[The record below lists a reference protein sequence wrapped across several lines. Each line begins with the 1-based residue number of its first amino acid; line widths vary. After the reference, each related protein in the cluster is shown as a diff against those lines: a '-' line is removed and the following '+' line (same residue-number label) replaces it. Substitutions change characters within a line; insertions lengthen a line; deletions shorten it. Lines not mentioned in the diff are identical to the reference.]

1 MSLSIRGNWCPTPD
15 EWCWATTNLTGEKMM
30 ATKTNVTT
38 KASSTKGTKK
48 AAAPKA
54 AKPVAKAKGMPKADT
69 KSPAA
74 DKLSQIAASERVL
87 AEANEPMTCKAMVEA
102 MSAKGYWSS
111 PGGKTPEA
119 TLYASL
125 LRQIRDKGAD
135 ATFQKTGRGLF
146 ALNR

>member
-1 MSLSIRGNWCPTPD
+1 
-15 EWCWATTNLTGEKMM
+15 M
-30 ATKTNVTT
+30 ATKTKTTT
-38 KASSTKGTKK
+38 KAGSTKVTKK

-54 AKPVAKAKGMPKADT
+54 AKPAAKVKKTATAET
-69 KSPAA
+69 KDPGTG
-74 DKLSQIAASERVL
+74 KLSQIAAAKRVL
-87 AEANEPMTCKAMVEA
+87 AETKEPMTCKAMVEA

-111 PGGKTPEA
+111 LGGKTPEA

>member
-1 MSLSIRGNWCPTPD
+1 
-15 EWCWATTNLTGEKMM
+15 MM
-30 ATKTNVTT
+30 ATKTKTTTNV
-38 KASSTKGTKK
+38 SSTKGTKK
-48 AAAPKA
+48 AAAPNVA
-54 AKPVAKAKGMPKADT
+54 NTVAKAKGTPKAEA
-69 KSPAA
+69 KIPASG
-74 DKLSQIAASERVL
+74 KLSQIAAAERVL
-87 AEANEPMTCKAMVEA
+87 ADANEPMTCKAMVEA

>member
-1 MSLSIRGNWCPTPD
+1 
-15 EWCWATTNLTGEKMM
+15 M
-30 ATKTNVTT
+30 ATKTKTTT
-38 KASSTKGTKK
+38 KAGSAKATKKVAASEVAKPTAKSKKTPKAETK
-48 AAAPKA
+48 AAAT
-54 AKPVAKAKGMPKADT
+54 G
-69 KSPAA
+69 
-74 DKLSQIAASERVL
+74 KLSQIAAAERVL
-87 AEANEPMTCKAMVEA
+87 AETKEPMTCKAMVEA
-102 MSAKGYWSS
+102 MSTKGYWSS

>member
-1 MSLSIRGNWCPTPD
+1 
-15 EWCWATTNLTGEKMM
+15 MM
-30 ATKTNVTT
+30 ATKTKTT
-38 KASSTKGTKK
+38 AKASSTNATKK
-48 AAAPKA
+48 AAASKV
-54 AKPVAKAKGMPKADT
+54 AKPAAKAKGTPTAET
-69 KSPAA
+69 KSPVTG
-74 DKLSQIAASERVL
+74 KLSQIAAAERVL
-87 AEANEPMTCKAMVEA
+87 AEAKEPMTCKAMVEA

-146 ALNR
+146 ALNH

>member
-1 MSLSIRGNWCPTPD
+1 MG
-15 EWCWATTNLTGEKMM
+15 ELTM
-30 ATKTNVTT
+30 ATKTKTT
-38 KASSTKGTKK
+38 SKASSTKATKK
-48 AAAPKA
+48 AAASTA
-54 AKPVAKAKGMPKADT
+54 AKPTAKAKKAAT
-69 KSPAA
+69 AETNSPAA
-74 DKLSQIAASERVL
+74 SKLSQIAAAERVL
-87 AEANEPMTCKAMVEA
+87 AESKEPMTCKAMVEA

>member
-1 MSLSIRGNWCPTPD
+1 
-15 EWCWATTNLTGEKMM
+15 M
-30 ATKTNVTT
+30 ATKTKTTT
-38 KASSTKGTKK
+38 KASSTKATKK
-48 AAAPKA
+48 ATASKG
-54 AKPVAKAKGMPKADT
+54 AKPAAKAKRAATAETKASAT
-69 KSPAA
+69 GT
-74 DKLSQIAASERVL
+74 LSQIAAAERVL
-87 AEANEPMTCKAMVEA
+87 TESNEPMTCKAMVEA

-135 ATFQKTGRGLF
+135 ATFQKTRRGLF

>member
-1 MSLSIRGNWCPTPD
+1 
-15 EWCWATTNLTGEKMM
+15 M
-30 ATKTNVTT
+30 ATKTKTT
-38 KASSTKGTKK
+38 AKASSTNATKK
-48 AAAPKA
+48 AAASKV
-54 AKPVAKAKGMPKADT
+54 AKPAAKAKGTPTAET
-69 KSPAA
+69 KSPVTG
-74 DKLSQIAASERVL
+74 KLSQIAAAERVL
-87 AEANEPMTCKAMVEA
+87 AEAKEPMTCKAMVEA

-146 ALNR
+146 ALNH

>member
-1 MSLSIRGNWCPTPD
+1 M
-15 EWCWATTNLTGEKMM
+15 MM
-30 ATKTNVTT
+30 ATKTKTT
-38 KASSTKGTKK
+38 AKASSTNATKK
-48 AAAPKA
+48 AAASKV
-54 AKPVAKAKGMPKADT
+54 AKPAAKAKGTPTAET
-69 KSPAA
+69 KSPVTG
-74 DKLSQIAASERVL
+74 KLSQIAAAERVL
-87 AEANEPMTCKAMVEA
+87 AEAKEPMTCKAMVEA

-146 ALNR
+146 ALNH

>member
-1 MSLSIRGNWCPTPD
+1 
-15 EWCWATTNLTGEKMM
+15 M
-30 ATKTNVTT
+30 ATKTKTTT
-38 KASSTKGTKK
+38 KSSSTKATAKAKATKK
-48 AAAPKA
+48 SAVPKTA
-54 AKPVAKAKGMPKADT
+54 TPVAKAKGTPKAANEA
-69 KSPAA
+69 PATG
-74 DKLSQIAASERVL
+74 KLSQIAAAERVL
-87 AEANEPMTCKAMVEA
+87 ADANEPMTCKALVEA

>member
-1 MSLSIRGNWCPTPD
+1 MLS
-15 EWCWATTNLTGEKMM
+15 
-30 ATKTNVTT
+30 TKT
-38 KASSTKGTKK
+38 SSTKDTKK
-48 AAAPKA
+48 AAK
-54 AKPVAKAKGMPKADT
+54 
-69 KSPAA
+69 PAA
-74 DKLSQIAASERVL
+74 NVNAATKPTTKPAATGKLSQIAAAECVL
-87 AEANEPMTCKAMVEA
+87 TEANEPMTCKAMVET
-102 MSAKGYWSS
+102 MTSNGYWSS

>member
-1 MSLSIRGNWCPTPD
+1 
-15 EWCWATTNLTGEKMM
+15 M
-30 ATKTNVTT
+30 ATKTKTTT
-38 KASSTKGTKK
+38 KASSTKATKK
-48 AAAPKA
+48 AATSKS
-54 AKPVAKAKGMPKADT
+54 AKPAAKAKGTPKAEA
-69 KSPAA
+69 KIPASG
-74 DKLSQIAASERVL
+74 KLSQIAAAERVL

-135 ATFQKTGRGLF
+135 ATFVKVGRGLF
-146 ALNR
+146 ALAGK

>member
-1 MSLSIRGNWCPTPD
+1 MT
-15 EWCWATTNLTGEKMM
+15 M
-30 ATKTNVTT
+30 ATKTKTT
-38 KASSTKGTKK
+38 AKASSPKATKK

-54 AKPVAKAKGMPKADT
+54 AKPAAKAKKTPIAET
-69 KSPAA
+69 KSPATG
-74 DKLSQIAASERVL
+74 KLSQIAAAERVL
-87 AEANEPMTCKAMVEA
+87 AESNEPMTCKAMVET

-125 LRQIRDKGAD
+125 LRQIRGKGAD

>member
-1 MSLSIRGNWCPTPD
+1 
-15 EWCWATTNLTGEKMM
+15 M
-30 ATKTNVTT
+30 ATKTKTTT
-38 KASSTKGTKK
+38 KAGSTKVTKK

-54 AKPVAKAKGMPKADT
+54 AKPAAKTKKTPTAETKA
-69 KSPAA
+69 PATA
-74 DKLSQIAASERVL
+74 KLSQIAAAERVL
-87 AEANEPMTCKAMVEA
+87 AESSEPMTCKAMVEA

-125 LRQIRDKGAD
+125 LRQIRDKGTD
-135 ATFQKTGRGLF
+135 ATFQKTGRALF